1 MAYQVTDPRLGV
13 PNISVVSDSSSP
25 AVPVGTIVR
34 AADPV
39 YGGGEFIY
47 LPCLSGQIVGSLV
60 TYTMGSG
67 VTPTSTAAVTLTAST
82 KNQARPVAV
91 SMAANSSGTA
101 KYGWFA
107 IQGSVPIKKTAVKV
121 SPNVAVFLGTT
132 SGRVGPASGSGKQ
145 VLGARTMNTATVASA
160 TSTVLVEINRPH
172 LQGQTT

>member
-1 MAYQVTDPRLGV
+1 MSYLVTEHRIGV
-13 PNISVVSDSSSP
+13 PNISSVSDAGTP
-25 AVPVGTIVR
+25 EVKVGTIVR
-34 AADPV
+34 AEDEV
-39 YGGGEFIY
+39 YGAGEFIY

-67 VTPTSTAAVTLTAST
+67 VSPTTTAAVSLTTST

-91 SMAANSSGTA
+91 SMAANSTGTT

-107 IQGSVPIKKTAVKV
+107 IQGSVPVKKTAVRV
-121 SPNVAVFLGTT
+121 NPNVAVFLGTT

-160 TSTVLVEINRPH
+160 TSTVLVQINRPH